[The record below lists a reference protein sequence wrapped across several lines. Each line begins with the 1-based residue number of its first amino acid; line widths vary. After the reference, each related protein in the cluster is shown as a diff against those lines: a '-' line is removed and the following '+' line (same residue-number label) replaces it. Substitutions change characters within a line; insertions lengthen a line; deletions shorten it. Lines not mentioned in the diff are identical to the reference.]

1 MTEIHLGEKIGKLG
15 YGNMRLPKINGE
27 IDMKTVNEMI
37 DAFLDNGFTY
47 FDTAYIY
54 EGSEEVLNKA
64 LVSRHP
70 RDRFQIATK
79 ISMMK
84 IKDAAEMQHQ
94 VDTSLARLGT
104 DFIDFYLIHGLNEAY
119 IKKADEVDAWSFIR
133 GLKEKGIAKHI
144 GFSFHGTPEELEY
157 LLETHPYFEFVQL
170 QINYLDWENPG
181 VQSKRMYEIARAHGK
196 PISVMEPNKGGWLA
210 GESSEVAN
218 LLREAQPDASTASWA
233 FRFLLGLEGLMTILT
248 GVGTIE
254 EMMDNVKT
262 FKENKPLSDEEH
274 VLIKK
279 AVDIIESQPTIPCT
293 GCAYCVP
300 NCPKKIII
308 PAYMRIYSNY
318 LVYRNLDT
326 LKHIDFMLSIEGGQA
341 SDCVACGACEKACPQ
356 HLEIAKYMAEVTALV
371 GPSEEH

>member
-133 GLKEKGIAKHI
+133 GLKERGIAKHI

-233 FRFLLGLEGLMTILT
+233 FRFLLGLEGMMTILT

-262 FKENKPLSDEEH
+262 FKENKPLSAEEH

-300 NCPKKIII
+300 NCPKKIVI